1 MTDEQT
7 PAPMPSSDPPPL
19 APYAQEA
26 AASSSPEPAPPVP
39 APAAPAPPPPPVA
52 WGAPPA
58 AVAARG
64 QRTMLAAVA
73 GVALIIL
80 GVLGGL
86 FGLAIA
92 VFGSSVVRQ
101 LDLSQYGGDF
111 GDINDPAAVV
121 SGAIAFV
128 GIVVVVYSLV
138 YLIGG
143 IGVVRSRGW
152 GRVMGLIVGILSG
165 LFWLLGVTGGRT
177 DGLGFA
183 LVMLAI
189 HVYIV
194 VALIMFWRRAP
205 A

>member
-1 MTDEQT
+1 M
-7 PAPMPSSDPPPL
+7 
-19 APYAQEA
+19 A
-26 AASSSPEPAPPVP
+26 AK
-39 APAAPAPPPPPVA
+39 
-52 WGAPPA
+52 
-58 AVAARG
+58 G

-73 GVALIIL
+73 GVGLIIL

-101 LDLSQYGGDF
+101 LDLSQYGDF
-111 GDINDPAAVV
+111 GDINDPAALI

-128 GIVVVVYSLV
+128 GIVIVVYSLV

-165 LFWLLGVTGGRT
+165 LFWLLGLTGGRS
-177 DGLGFA
+177 DGIGFA
-183 LVMLAI
+183 IVMLAI

-194 VALIMFWRRAP
+194 VALIMFWRRSP